1 MKKKWLVLMVMAGL
15 IVLSGLQPAAYGAGK
30 NKIHFGYLVADQVH
44 NFAAMNMKEKKFLEE
59 EGLEVKWGEY
69 LAGAYLMQHMAS
81 GEVDFGTCGIV
92 PAMITRGQGID
103 VVILA
108 GGNTEGSGIVVKN
121 EIKTP
126 KDLDGKSIGTPGI
139 GSIQD
144 AMVDMVARKYNI
156 SIKKRQMS
164 VPDMPIF
171 LKKGEID
178 GFIAWAPHNEMAEH
192 LGYGHIILTS
202 ADILPGHQCCVLV
215 AKGQLLK
222 EEPEL
227 VRKVIRAFM
236 KSYQYEQKHHDET
249 IDLVVKYTN
258 TPKDVVKT
266 AWSHTPHP
274 YPPYVNVE
282 NAKMQADGLIA
293 GGKIQK
299 DKVKDVDKFVAEM
312 YHPEFLKEYME
323 KSK

>member
-1 MKKKWLVLMVMAGL
+1 MKKKLLVLMVMAAL

-44 NFAAMNMKEKKFLEE
+44 NFASMLMKEKKFLEE
-59 EGLEVKWGEY
+59 EGIEVKWGEY
-69 LAGAYLMQHMAS
+69 LAGAYLMQHLAS

-92 PAMITRGQGID
+92 PTMITRGQGVD
-103 VVILA
+103 VVVLA
-108 GGNTEGSGIVVKN
+108 SGNTEGSAIIVKK

-144 AMVDMVARKYNI
+144 AMVDMVARKHKI
-156 SIKKRQMS
+156 TIKKRQMS
-164 VPDMPIF
+164 VPDMSIF

-178 GFIAWAPHNEMAEH
+178 GFIAWSPHNEKAEA

-215 AKGQLLK
+215 AKGQLIK

-227 VRKVIRAFM
+227 VKKVIRAFM
-236 KSYQYEQKHHDET
+236 KAYQYEQKHHDET

-258 TPKDVVKT
+258 TPKDVVKK
-266 AWSHTPHP
+266 AWTLTPHP
-274 YPPYVNVE
+274 YPPYINVE
-282 NAKMQADGLIA
+282 NTQMQAEGLIV

-299 DKVKDVDKFVAEM
+299 DKVKDVAKFVAEM
-312 YHPEFLKEYME
+312 YHPEFVKEYMG

>member
-1 MKKKWLVLMVMAGL
+1 MKKKLLVLMVMAGL

-44 NFAAMNMKEKKFLEE
+44 NFASMIMKEKKFLEE
-59 EGLEVKWGEY
+59 EGIEVKWGEY

-103 VVILA
+103 VVLLA
-108 GGNTEGSGIVVKN
+108 GSNTEGSGIVVKN

-164 VPDMPIF
+164 VADMPIF

-178 GFIAWAPHNEMAEH
+178 GFIAWAPHNEKAEQ

-227 VRKVIRAFM
+227 VRKVVRAFM
-236 KSYQYEQKHHDET
+236 KAYQYEQKHHDET

-282 NAKMQADGLIA
+282 SAKMQADGLIA

-299 DKVKDVDKFVAEM
+299 DKVKDVDKFVTEM
-312 YHPEFLKEYME
+312 NHPEFLKEYIG

>member
-1 MKKKWLVLMVMAGL
+1 MKKMRLFVMVMAGL
-15 IVLSGLQPAAYGAGK
+15 IALTGLQPAAYGAGK

-44 NFAAMNMKEKKFLEE
+44 NFASMVIKEKKFLAD
-59 EGLEVKWGEY
+59 EGIEVKWGEY
-69 LAGAYLMQHMAS
+69 LAGAYLMQHLAA
-81 GEVDFGTCGIV
+81 GEVDFGTCGCV
-92 PAMITRGQGID
+92 PTMITRGQGVD

-108 GGNTEGSGIVVKN
+108 SSNTEGSSIIVKK

-126 KDLDGKSIGTPGI
+126 KDLDGKSVGTPGI

-156 SIKKRQMS
+156 SIKKRHMS

-171 LKKGEID
+171 LQKGEID
-178 GFIAWAPHNEMAEH
+178 GFIAWSPHNEKAEN

-215 AKGQLLK
+215 AKGSLLK
-222 EEPEL
+222 QEPEL
-227 VRKVIRAFM
+227 VKKVIRVFM
-236 KSYQYEQKHHDET
+236 KSYQYEQKNHEET

-258 TPKDVVKT
+258 APKEVVKK
-266 AWSHTPHP
+266 AWAHTPHP
-274 YPPYVNVE
+274 YPPYVSVDSL
-282 NAKMQADGLIA
+282 KMQAEGLIK

-299 DKVKDVDKFVAEM
+299 DKVKDLDKFVADL
-312 YHPEFLKEYME
+312 YHPEFVKAYMG
-323 KSK
+323 KAK